1 MENLYIKGE
10 ETNYY
15 IPTVDFNY
23 ETGICTISGKSYLE
37 DTTIFYLGLL
47 EWLDQ
52 YFDEVD
58 KPIEFN
64 VRLSYY
70 NTSSSRSILD
80 IFDILKIYED
90 NGGTVKVNWYCREID
105 FEVIKEEVDD
115 YMEESDL
122 KINVII
128 FEE

>member
-1 MENLYIKGE
+1 MENLYIEGDE
-10 ETNYY
+10 SNFY

-23 ETGICTISGKSYLE
+23 ETGICTISGKSYIE
-37 DTTIFYLGLL
+37 DTTLFYLKLL

-52 YFDEVD
+52 YFEEID

-64 VRLSYY
+64 IKLNYY

-90 NGGTVKVNWYCREID
+90 NGGEVSVNWYCREID
-105 FEVIKEEVDD
+105 FEVIQE
-115 YMEESDL
+115 
-122 KINVII
+122 
-128 FEE
+128 

>member
-1 MENLYIKGE
+1 MENLYIEGDE
-10 ETNYY
+10 SNFY

-23 ETGICTISGKSYLE
+23 ETGICTISGKSYIE
-37 DTTIFYLGLL
+37 DTTLFYLKLL

-52 YFDEVD
+52 YFEEID

-64 VRLSYY
+64 IKLNYY

-90 NGGTVKVNWYCREID
+90 NGGEVSVNWYCREID
-105 FEVIKEEVDD
+105 FEVVQEEVDD
-115 YMEESDL
+115 YMDESDL
-122 KINVII
+122 KIMIKIVK
-128 FEE
+128 